1 MLDRRNVLKTLAA
14 APIFGS
20 LAALQS
26 WGNEYQAKENRRP
39 RVAAIYTSLRMSS
52 WRTFYNR
59 FFFAGKL
66 PTQGSRLS
74 VSIVTRRPL
83 EI

>member
-1 MLDRRNVLKTLAA
+1 MLDRRNALKTLAA

-39 RVAAIYTSLRMSS
+39 RVAAIYTSFTYVTKEGMWGKKRVGSS
-52 WRTFYNR
+52 MGRQIDI
-59 FFFAGKL
+59 L
-66 PTQGSRLS
+66 
-74 VSIVTRRPL
+74 
-83 EI
+83 